1 MNSKGN
7 AIYFIVLTQEGHQI
21 QSHER
26 ENIDYGTVCVFY
38 KFWNPESL
46 GLNNIMRVIGPGSNF
61 SPSISWLQLSI
72 SSTSASSV
80 NNPKNCSGRF
90 LQNDIEALIFETWK
104 NYENS
109 IVI

>member
-7 AIYFIVLTQEGHQI
+7 AIYFIVLTQGGHQI

-38 KFWNPESL
+38 ILESRV
-46 GLNNIMRVIGPGSNF
+46 IRTQQHKRVIGPGSNF
-61 SPSISWLQLSI
+61 SSSTSWLQLSI

-80 NNPKNCSGRF
+80 NNPKHCSGRF
-90 LQNDIEALIFETWK
+90 LQNDIEALILETWK